1 MNISQFIQENWFAIT
16 MLLSWLLFSFLIYLI
31 LKLSAKKIISWIQK
45 HLPIDLSGFSSK
57 LSSLLFLFITILSGI
72 FVISIIAREYEI
84 INTAT
89 AINNV
94 QSTLGNWL
102 LWILPKL
109 PRIVFILAISIFLLK
124 LNQKFLPI
132 LLEKIFY
139 TNKSKGDE
147 NEDRRLKTII
157 VIVTRGIKILIISAA
172 SFMILDDLG
181 FSISPMLAG
190 LGIGGIAVALALQP
204 VLSNVFAA
212 AYVVSDGAIHVG
224 DYIELDSGINGFV
237 TEMGWRTTKVKT
249 PFNNMVIIPNS
260 RLSEEIITNY
270 YSPSTEIGIR
280 VTCGVSYESNLTAIE
295 KISLET
301 AKKVIKNCPSAV
313 KDQNPFFAFDNFGDS
328 NIDFWVFLRATDRLG
343 SFQLKSEMIKSL
355 HTRFAKENIEINY
368 PVRRLVFP
376 TESNQISKE

>member
-1 MNISQFIQENWFAIT
+1 MNISQFIQDNWFAIT
-16 MLLSWLLFSFLIYLI
+16 MLLSWIIFSLLIYII
-31 LKLSAKKIISWIQK
+31 LKLSAKKIRSWIENNI
-45 HLPIDLSGFSSK
+45 PIDLSGFSSK
-57 LSSLLFLFITILSGI
+57 ISSLLFLFITVLSGI
-72 FVISIIAREYEI
+72 FVIIIITKEYEI

-94 QSTLGNWL
+94 QSALGNWL

-139 TNKSKGDE
+139 ANKSKGNE
-147 NEDRRLKTII
+147 NENRRLKTII
-157 VIVTRGIKILIISAA
+157 VIVTRGIKILIISAG
-172 SFMILDDLG
+172 SFIILADLG

-204 VLSNVFAA
+204 VLSNFFAA

-237 TEMGWRTTKVKT
+237 TEMGWRTTKVRT

-280 VTCGVSYESNLTAIE
+280 VACGVSYESNLTLIE
-295 KISLET
+295 KITLET
-301 AKKVIKNCPSAV
+301 AKKVIKNCSSAV
-313 KDQNPFFAFDNFGDS
+313 KEQDPFFAFYNFGDS

-355 HTRFAKENIEINY
+355 HARFAKENIEINY

-376 TESNQISKE
+376 EKSNPIKP